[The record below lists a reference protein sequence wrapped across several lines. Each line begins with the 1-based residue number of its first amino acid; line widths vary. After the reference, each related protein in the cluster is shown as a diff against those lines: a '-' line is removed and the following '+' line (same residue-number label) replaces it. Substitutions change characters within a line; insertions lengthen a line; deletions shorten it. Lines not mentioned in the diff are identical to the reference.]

1 MSRIY
6 SVLCDANFYS
16 LLCLVLPCL
25 IYQIIIIKRMDLKE
39 RKYLV
44 PHLIWVY
51 IFLMYIYLALNVAG
65 TGTIWDIGQ
74 HSGFIRIN
82 EINLIPFRSD
92 GIMTYIL
99 NIIMFM
105 PLGFL
110 LPFIWEDF
118 RNLVKVL
125 YTGFLFSLAIE
136 ISQLFNNRATD
147 IDDLIMNTLGAI
159 LGYFVYIGVR
169 NLFNSMNKKNI
180 CVSKHE
186 DNIQNEN
193 TDYTNKKTIYLSKN
207 EAIIYLLVAVLG
219 EFFLYNWNLIA

>member
-39 RKYLV
+39 RKYLI

-51 IFLMYIYLALNVAG
+51 IFLIYIYLALNVAG
-65 TGTIWDIGQ
+65 IGTIWDIGQ
-74 HSGFIRIN
+74 HSGIIRIN

-110 LPFIWEDF
+110 LPFIWEAF
-118 RNLVKVL
+118 RYLVKVL

-186 DNIQNEN
+186 DNIQNGS
-193 TDYTNKKTIYLSKN
+193 TDYANKKTIYLSKN
-207 EAIIYLLVAVLG
+207 EAIDVSIS
-219 EFFLYNWNLIA
+219 I

>member
-6 SVLCDANFYS
+6 NILCDANFYS
-16 LLCLVLPCL
+16 LLCLALPCL
-25 IYQIIIIKRMDLKE
+25 IYQIIIIKRMDLEE

-65 TGTIWDIGQ
+65 IGTIWDIGQ

-92 GIMTYIL
+92 GIITYIL

-159 LGYFVYIGVR
+159 LGYFVYVGVS
-169 NLFNSMNKKNI
+169 NLLHSINKKTVS
-180 CVSKHE
+180 VSKDE
-186 DNIQNEN
+186 DTIQSEN
-193 TDYTNKKTIYLSKN
+193 ADHTNKKTIYLSKN
-207 EAIIYLLVAVLG
+207 EAITYLILAILG

>member
-16 LLCLVLPCL
+16 LLCLALPCL

-39 RKYLV
+39 IKYLV

-65 TGTIWDIGQ
+65 IGTIWDIGQ

-99 NIIMFM
+99 NIIMFV

-110 LPFIWEDF
+110 LPFIWEEF

-125 YTGFLFSLAIE
+125 YTGFLFSVAIE

-159 LGYFVYIGVR
+159 LGYFVYVGVS
-169 NLFNSMNKKNI
+169 NLFNI
-180 CVSKHE
+180 
-186 DNIQNEN
+186 I
-193 TDYTNKKTIYLSKN
+193 NKKTSSVSKDEDTIQNKSTDYEKKKTICLSKN
-207 EAIIYLLVAVLG
+207 EAITYLILAVLG